1 MFDLKISGGL
11 VIDGTGVAGQVMD
24 IGIVGDR
31 IVAMGDLSD
40 EAVREIDASGRIVTP
55 GFVDIHTHYDGQAT
69 WDPEMAPS
77 SWHGVTTVVMG
88 NCGVGFAPAAP
99 DKQEWLVGLMEGVED
114 IPGSALTE
122 GMTWN
127 WESFPEYLDALE
139 ALDRTVDVAAQ
150 VPHGAVRAY
159 VMGDRGAANEAP
171 SETEI
176 ARMSAIVEEG
186 LQAGAVGFSTSRTIL
201 HKSIDGELVPGT
213 TATKE
218 ELLGIGRALK
228 RAGHGVFEM
237 ASDLLPEWNE
247 FQWMGDLSRETGAPV
262 TFTAL
267 ESPIKGLSFKQQLEQ
282 MRAENAK
289 GGNIVAQI
297 SMRGT
302 GLILGWRATFHPFS
316 QRQSWKAIM
325 GKSWPEQWQHLQD
338 PAFRQRL
345 LSERGEPTGS
355 DLQLIADL
363 MESAFSMQYEMQPGF
378 DYEPS
383 AEQSV
388 EARARASGVSAE
400 EYAYDCMMRNGGT
413 GMLYFPLLNYANGN
427 LDFLEEAL
435 DSEDCV
441 NSLSDGGAHCGTIC
455 DAAATTFMLQHW
467 VRDRQGKRIPLE
479 QAIKRQC
486 HDTARLYGFEDRGVL
501 APGLLADLNVIDFES
516 LALQLPTV
524 AFDLPAGGRRLLQQA
539 EGYDFT
545 IKSGRVT
552 FHNGQPTGD
561 YPGRVIRG
569 PQPAPSVTSPPVSA
583 TDSR

>member
-1 MFDLKISGGL
+1 MVYDLKISHGF
-11 VIDGTGVAGQVMD
+11 VVDGTGAPGRQMD

-31 IVAMGDLSD
+31 IVAVGDLPD
-40 EAVREIDASGRIVTP
+40 AAHEEIDAAGRTVIP

-99 DKQEWLVGLMEGVED
+99 DRREWLVGLMEGVED

-122 GMTWN
+122 GMTWD

-139 ALDRTVDVAAQ
+139 KLDRTVDVATQ

-159 VMGDRGAANEAP
+159 VMGERGAADAVP
-171 SETEI
+171 TETEI

-186 LQAGAVGFSTSRTIL
+186 LNAGALGFSTSRTVL
-201 HKSIDGELVPGT
+201 HKSVDGELVPGT
-213 TATKE
+213 TASKE

-247 FQWMGDLSRETGAPV
+247 FEWMGDLSRETGAPV

-267 ESPIKGLSFKQQLEQ
+267 ESPIKGLAFSEQLRQ
-282 MRAENAK
+282 MRDQNAR
-289 GGNIVAQI
+289 GARIVAQI

-316 QRQSWKAIM
+316 QRASWKAIA
-325 GKSWPEQWQHLQD
+325 GKPWEEQWQYLSD
-338 PAFRQRL
+338 PAFRAQL

-363 MESAFSMQYEMQPGF
+363 MESAFAMQFEMRPGF
-378 DYEPS
+378 NYEPTPDQS
-383 AEQSV
+383 IEQCAS
-388 EARARASGVSAE
+388 RAKVAAE
-400 EYAYDCMMRNGGT
+400 EYAYDFMMREGGA
-413 GMLYFPLLNYANGN
+413 GMIYFPLLNYANGN
-427 LDFLEEAL
+427 LDFLESAL
-435 DSEDCV
+435 NSDDCV

-467 VRDRQGKRIPLE
+467 VRDRGHGRLPLE
-479 QAIKRQC
+479 YAIKRQC
-486 HDTARLYGFEDRGVL
+486 RDTARLYGLMDRGVL
-501 APGLLADLNVIDFES
+501 DRGYLADLNIID
-516 LALQLPTV
+516 LDAVQLNLPSV
-524 AFDLPAGGRRLLQQA
+524 AFDLPAGGRRLLQTA
-539 EGYDFT
+539 SGYDCT
-545 IKSGRVT
+545 IKSGKVT
-552 FHNGQPTGD
+552 FRGGAATGC
-561 YPGRVIRG
+561 YPGGVIRG
-569 PQPAPSVTSPPVSA
+569 PQSAPLTASPPVSA
-583 TDSR
+583 SG